1 MCQIISILMTFSMA
15 ISSPDMTMAE
25 KLGYKPTDKLLIIHA
40 DDIGMCHSV
49 NYATASAFKQGM
61 VTCGSIMV
69 PCPWFPEFAAY
80 YRENPGLD
88 VGIHLTTTSEWKY
101 YRWGPVAPKDKVPSL
116 LDSEGFLWRSTEEFR
131 QHAKAEEVEIE
142 LKAQIERALQFGIK
156 PTHLDTHM
164 GTVFAK
170 PEFLEIYLRLAK
182 EYNITP
188 MLIKLTPDV
197 INRLKDMRSDLADKI
212 AEMNLS
218 DMPYLDELV
227 SAGAGQTYEE
237 KKASYHNAL
246 RNLKPGVNQIIV
258 HLGMDDEE
266 LKHVT
271 NSYLARYYDYKVFTD
286 PETKKLIDELGI
298 KLIGWKD
305 IKAKYWGDSF
315 ESRKE

>member
-15 ISSPDMTMAE
+15 ISSSDMTMAE

-49 NYATASAFKQGM
+49 NYATVSAFKQDM

-69 PCPWFPEFAAY
+69 PCPWFPEFSAY
-80 YRENPGLD
+80 YRESPDID

-116 LDSEGFLWRSTEEFR
+116 IDSEGFLWHSTEEFK
-131 QHAKAEEVEIE
+131 QHAKPEEVEIE
-142 LKAQIERALQFGIK
+142 LRAQIERALQFGIK

-170 PEFLEIYLRLAK
+170 PEFLEIYLRLGK

-188 MLIKLTPDV
+188 MMIKLTPDV
-197 INRLKDMRSDLADKI
+197 IKRLKDMKSDLADKI
-212 AEMNLS
+212 EGMNLS
-218 DMPYLDELV
+218 DIPYLDELV
-227 SAGAGQTYEE
+227 SAGSGKTYEE
-237 KKASYHNAL
+237 VKASYHNAL
-246 RNLKPGVNQIIV
+246 RNLKPGINQIIV
-258 HLGMDDEE
+258 HLGIDDEE
-266 LKHVT
+266 LKHIT
-271 NSYLARYYDYKVFTD
+271 NSYLSRYYDYKVFTD
-286 PETKKLIDELGI
+286 PETKKLIDELEI

-305 IKAKYWGDSF
+305 MKVKS
-315 ESRKE
+315 

>member
-15 ISSPDMTMAE
+15 ISNSDMTMSE
-25 KLGYKPTDKLLIIHA
+25 NLGYKPTDKLLIIHA

-49 NYATASAFKQGM
+49 NYATISAFKSGI

-80 YRENPGLD
+80 YRENPDID

-116 LDSEGFLWRSTEEFR
+116 LDSEGFLWRSTEEFK
-131 QHAKAEEVEIE
+131 QHAKPEEVEIE
-142 LKAQIERALQFGIK
+142 LRAQIKRALQFGIK

-170 PEFLEIYLRLAK
+170 PEFLEIYLRLGK

-188 MLIKLTPDV
+188 MLIKMTPD
-197 INRLKDMRSDLADKI
+197 IIKRLKDMKSDLADKI
-212 AEMNLS
+212 EGMNFS

-227 SAGAGQTYEE
+227 STGSGQTYEE
-237 KKASYHNAL
+237 VKASYYDAL
-246 RNLKPGVNQIIV
+246 RNLKPGVNQIVV

-266 LKHVT
+266 LKHIT
-271 NSYLARYYDYKVFTD
+271 NSYLHRYYDYKVFTD
-286 PETKKLIDELGI
+286 PETKSLIDELGI

-305 IKAKYWGDSF
+305 MKVKD
-315 ESRKE
+315 RD

>member
-1 MCQIISILMTFSMA
+1 MKGATMSQILSLLMTFSMA
-15 ISSPDMTMAE
+15 ISASDGTMAE
-25 KLGYKPTDKLLIIHA
+25 KIGYKANDKLLIIHA
-40 DDIGMCHSV
+40 DDIGMSHSV
-49 NYATASAFKQGM
+49 NIATSEAFKQDM

-101 YRWGPVAPKDKVPSL
+101 YRWGTVASKDKVPSL
-116 LDSEGFLWRSTEEFR
+116 LDSEGFMWRSTEEFSKN
-131 QHAKAEEVEIE
+131 AKAEEVEIE
-142 LKAQIERALQFGIK
+142 LRAQIERALQFGIK

-170 PEFLEIYLRLAK
+170 SEFLEIYLRLGK

-197 INRLKDMRSDLADKI
+197 IKRLKDMQSELADKI
-212 AEMNLS
+212 NGMMSIFN
-218 DMPYLDELV
+218 MPYLDELV
-227 SAGAGQTYEE
+227 SAGSGETYEE

-266 LKHVT
+266 LKHIT
-271 NSYLARYYDYKVFTD
+271 NSYMSRYYDYKVFTD

-305 IKAKYWGDSF
+305 MKVKD
-315 ESRKE
+315 